1 MRTDPSNY
9 LTSGGPLLPPFPV
22 RAMCEELSNAT
33 LVSDPWALLAAF
45 NAAGN
50 VFNNATQN
58 IDCYVLPTDLFLDG
72 IWDYQYCTETLPE
85 ETYFTRDGVHDS
97 FWPMDAYNKTAI
109 EAHCFDK
116 FGVKPRWTWIR
127 EQYGGVRGGSNIVF
141 TNGGFD
147 PWSSGGIL
155 PGSSRDTPSTPAFF
169 IPEGA
174 HHLDLFFSNPE
185 DPASVTSVRKSQIQ
199 LVHQWAEEWRA
210 ASAKE
215 L

>member
-1 MRTDPSNY
+1 
-9 LTSGGPLLPPFPV
+9 
-22 RAMCEELSNAT
+22 MCEELSNAT
-33 LVSDPWALLAAF
+33 LASDPWALLAAF

-58 IDCYVLPTDLFLDG
+58 IECYALPTDLWLDG

-97 FWPMDAYNKTAI
+97 FWPFDAYNKTAI

-127 EQYGGVRGGSNIVF
+127 EQYGGARGGSNIVF
-141 TNGGFD
+141 TNGGYD

-155 PGSSRDTPSTPAFF
+155 PGSARDTPSTPAFF

-174 HHLDLFFSNPE
+174 HHLDLFFSNPQ
-185 DPASVTSVRKSQIQ
+185 DPASVTSVRKSQIG
-199 LVHQWAEEWRA
+199 LVHQWAEDWRA
-210 ASAKE
+210 ASARE